1 MKSSFSKILLT
12 LAALILCLAAMMSPA
27 LAAANGLTVQLDAE
41 ITLEGTLPDPAE
53 TYTIRLTADDSANPM
68 PGGQTGGSYDLEITG
83 AGAASFPEIAY
94 DKLGIYTYTI
104 AQVAGS
110 NADCTYD
117 ARTYSLT
124 VSVINAGQGGGLAV
138 EVALREDG
146 AVEKTDKAVFHNAY
160 KVIVPTAAPT
170 TEPGDI
176 TPTGVSDRWL
186 YYMGGGALLLVAA
199 GFFARSLLRRDED
212 GNGDE

>member
-27 LAAANGLTVQLDAE
+27 LAAANGLTVQLDAG

-83 AGAASFPEIAY
+83 AGAASFPEITY

-186 YYMGGGALLLVAA
+186 YYMGGGALLMLAA

>member
-1 MKSSFSKILLT
+1 M
-12 LAALILCLAAMMSPA
+12 
-27 LAAANGLTVQLDAE
+27 
-41 ITLEGTLPDPAE
+41 
-53 TYTIRLTADDSANPM
+53 
-68 PGGQTGGSYDLEITG
+68 
-83 AGAASFPEIAY
+83 
-94 DKLGIYTYTI
+94 
-104 AQVAGS
+104 
-110 NADCTYD
+110 
-117 ARTYSLT
+117 
-124 VSVINAGQGGGLAV
+124 SVINAGQGGGLAV